1 MLSYSHELCYISIL
15 SYNKNDDIWGATAES
30 ANALTESLENWNMGK
45 LKKNSHIKNH

>member
-30 ANALTESLENWNMGK
+30 ASALTESLENWNMGK